1 MNDEIIIRG
10 LMQNLREQ
18 ASKAHEAGDEEKFK
32 RLSEIWRKID
42 LGTATDAELEEAI
55 EATRID

>member
-10 LMQNLREQ
+10 LMHNLREQ

-42 LGTATDAELEEAI
+42 LEIATDAELKEAI

>member
-1 MNDEIIIRG
+1 MNDEIIVKG

-18 ASKAHEAGDEEKFK
+18 AGKAHEAGDEEKFK
-32 RLSEIWRKID
+32 RLSEIWKKMD
-42 LGTATDAELEEAI
+42 LGTATDAELKEAI